1 MMTITR
7 GLAAGAMFAGLA
19 LGLAAPVFA
28 DPLNG
33 HYIETETYPDGHQIN
48 SDWYFTPCGDGCADI
63 GHLGQAHLVN
73 GQWTLDGHG
82 GVSCEQGGDIPKA
95 IHYVYTWDPNS
106 LDGTVQITNNVDAC
120 GNQAGYQETNQLHLA
135 PAP

>member
-1 MMTITR
+1 MTITR

-19 LGLAAPVFA
+19 LGLAAPVCA

-48 SDWYFTPCGDGCADI
+48 SDWYFAPCGDGCADI
-63 GHLGQAHLVN
+63 GHLGEAHLVN

-120 GNQAGYQETNQLHLA
+120 GNKAGYQETNQLHLA